1 MLVYQRVTS
10 EGFMIF
16 FRLPRIGTI
25 EWGAIHLRHKNWR
38 LWTDPVFFFYWERR
52 DKTGAFFSRFHWVVT
67 PKITGYTMAYLGVI
81 KHSTW
86 KSPKKTWFYWENNL
100 SMGGFPASHVWW
112 PRGYIILTSKE
123 YLVFFSLPARWG
135 SLDFIRVAFSFPP
148 SSSSFCFFSSGTAGP
163 QLRAQSHWDLALA
176 VEVRQWPCQR
186 DCQIE
191 C

>member
-1 MLVYQRVTS
+1 MAIEIVDFPITKRWSSIVMLVYQRVTS

-16 FRLPRIGTI
+16 SGYLGLEPLNGGLFTYATRIGDYELT
-25 EWGAIHLRHKNWR
+25 
-38 LWTDPVFFFYWERR
+38 PCFFFNWERR

-123 YLVFFSLPARWG
+123 YLVFFPYLPG
-135 SLDFIRVAFSFPP
+135 EGL
-148 SSSSFCFFSSGTAGP
+148 
-163 QLRAQSHWDLALA
+163 
-176 VEVRQWPCQR
+176 
-186 DCQIE
+186 
-191 C
+191 